1 MVIVMLIKEVKEYER
16 KKGTGIYNYRIN
28 ISKQDNLDNKV
39 AVMNLSEYDE
49 LQDTVKKLNNEI
61 DVKDKKINDLESK
74 FEEIADQQKE
84 VENQQKILLE
94 LQKLHHENIEK
105 INNKNNENINR
116 INKEHSEKIEN
127 MTTLNTVLIGGL
139 ENIQTLG
146 FMDRITNKNKKLANK
161 LIQSNTRKIPKY
173 EFELK
178 ENLG

>member
-1 MVIVMLIKEVKEYER
+1 MLIKEVKEYER

-28 ISKQDNLDNKV
+28 ISKQDNLENKV

-49 LQDTVKKLNNEI
+49 LQDTIKELNNEI
-61 DVKDKKINDLESK
+61 DIRNEKISDLESK
-74 FEEIADQQKE
+74 FEEMADQQKE

-94 LQKLHHENIEK
+94 FQKLHHENIEK
-105 INNKNNENINR
+105 INNENNDNINQ
-116 INKEHSEKIEN
+116 INREHSEKIEN
-127 MTTLNTVLIGGL
+127 MTALNTVLISGL

-146 FMDRITNKNKKLANK
+146 FMDRITNKNRKLANK
-161 LIQSNTRKIPKY
+161 LIQSNIRKIPKY